1 MVASSNYMRLI
12 NVHANGNESVSDGE
26 GYAYRMRNE
35 GLYMSSEIELNGGGE
50 MGLLLEPFAVDTI
63 F

>member
-1 MVASSNYMRLI
+1 MKLI
-12 NVHANGNESVSDGE
+12 NVHAYGNESLSDGE

-35 GLYMSSEIELNGGGE
+35 GLYMSSKIELNGGGE